1 MRRWERAISTLFLS
15 VALLLVSGCGG
26 GGGTTPPP
34 PPGSAPMTLFVR
46 DAGAEKL
53 LAFEIQ
59 LTGAALVSGTT
70 EQSILAAPVELELKN
85 LQLATMPLSL
95 NNVREGTYTTLRL
108 TFANPEATVLTST
121 PTVVKCE
128 TGAACVPTLAAGP
141 LNKTVNITVQLNLRS
156 AVIIDFDLA
165 ASVNVTENPLAVSV
179 NPAVNVTQVP
189 VQAPQQAEAELED
202 VVGTVTAIDGAN
214 QSFTFRPEGMTATF
228 NIVTNAQTKFED
240 FDDASPARANAF
252 ASIRVNDLVEVDAE
266 QRADG
271 GFVAEEVELA
281 EAEDDNRVELE
292 GLITSVDP
300 VAGTVK
306 IVIRERRRTTTLQ
319 SELGREIT
327 LDVRTANFRINKDDL
342 TIIDTLFDDLTDA
355 IPGQFVEAE
364 LSAGTTVRRLTLKK
378 ATYQGRVT
386 GPPAGNNF
394 PFEPDLALIVSIV
407 PIQVFT
413 FPGVTEFRDG
423 LTSIGDVQS
432 AFTVAV
438 RGLLVK
444 QPSGAIELYARR
456 VGKVQ

>member
-1 MRRWERAISTLFLS
+1 
-15 VALLLVSGCGG
+15 
-26 GGGTTPPP
+26 
-34 PPGSAPMTLFVR
+34 MTLFVR

-128 TGAACVPTLAAGP
+128 TGAACVPSLAAGP
-141 LNKTVNITVQLNLRS
+141 LNKTVNINVQQNARS

-165 ASVNVTENPLAVSV
+165 ASVNVTENPPGVVAVSV
-179 NPAVNVTQVP
+179 NPAVNVTQIP
-189 VQAPQQAEAELED
+189 VQAQQAEAELED
-202 VVGTVTAIDGAN
+202 VVGTVTALDGAN

-240 FDDASPARANAF
+240 FDDASPPRANAF

-281 EAEDDNRVELE
+281 EEENDNRVELE
-292 GLITSVDP
+292 GLITNVDP
-300 VAGTVK
+300 VAGSVK
-306 IVIRERRRTTTLQ
+306 IVIRERRRTTTSQ
-319 SELGREIT
+319 TELGREIT
-327 LDVRTANFRINKDDL
+327 LDVRTAGFRLNKDDL
-342 TIIDTLFDDLTDA
+342 TIDNTLFNELADA

-378 ATYQGRVT
+378 ATYQGLVT
-386 GPPAGNNF
+386 AAPAGNNF
-394 PFEPDLALIVSIV
+394 PFQPDLALIVSIV
-407 PIQVFT
+407 PIQVLT

-423 LTSIGDVQS
+423 LTSVSSVQS
-432 AFTVAV
+432 GFTVAV

-444 QPSGAIELYARR
+444 QPSGALEIYARR
-456 VGKVQ
+456 VGRVQ

>member
-15 VALLLVSGCGG
+15 VALLMVSGCGG

-34 PPGSAPMTLFVR
+34 PPGTAPMTLFIR

-95 NNVREGTYTTLRL
+95 SSVRDGTYTTLRL

-128 TGAACVPTLAAGP
+128 TGAACVPSLAAGP
-141 LNKTVNITVQLNLRS
+141 LNKTVNINVQLNVRS

-165 ASVNVTENPLAVSV
+165 ASVNVTENPLAVAV

-189 VQAPQQAEAELED
+189 VQAQQAEAELED
-202 VVGTVTAIDGAN
+202 IVGTVTAIDGAN

-271 GFVAEEVELA
+271 EGPKFAMT
-281 EAEDDNRVELE
+281 RVEDKQRSPRLDALWVDLRSGDELPLGFFDLTGLLE
-292 GLITSVDP
+292 GFAEQMEVPD
-300 VAGTVK
+300 A
-306 IVIRERRRTTTLQ
+306 
-319 SELGREIT
+319 LGV
-327 LDVRTANFRINKDDL
+327 LL
-342 TIIDTLFDDLTDA
+342 
-355 IPGQFVEAE
+355 
-364 LSAGTTVRRLTLKK
+364 
-378 ATYQGRVT
+378 T
-386 GPPAGNNF
+386 GPP
-394 PFEPDLALIVSIV
+394 ELIDRAL
-407 PIQVFT
+407 
-413 FPGVTEFRDG
+413 E
-423 LTSIGDVQS
+423 
-432 AFTVAV
+432 VAQGRLRKPHVHV
-438 RGLLVK
+438 RGRVLGLAAAGFLQVTQCRLVIAQPVTGDAEIVLRLVK
-444 QPSGAIELYARR
+444 IRR
-456 VGKVQ
+456 